1 MVMTMKKIIA
11 TILAFTLLALTFAG
25 CSDSEESIDMI
36 YPFGGNINSFDPQVA
51 STEDEFLVAEN
62 CFEGLVR
69 CDDEGNITPGCA
81 ENWNVTNGGRTY
93 TFQLYQGLKW
103 HIYDSVAERMGEKYD
118 PEITA
123 DDFVFALQRAADD
136 LTQSPLY
143 STISSIENAPEVH
156 SGAADESTLGVTS
169 TGKYTLTI
177 NLSAPDDSF
186 LETMSTAVAMP
197 CNREFFEATDGR
209 YGLDLEYTMFNGQ
222 FYITNILDSSYILAA
237 SEEYSGPT
245 KPKATDLT
253 LNIVEEN
260 TDLSEDLLSGYY
272 DAAYIRGYESS
283 EIDENSGVT
292 MTPYSNITWMLVI
305 NSNDGLFAAKDA
317 RRALCLSVS
326 GIDYEDFPYLQ
337 QATGYVPPTC
347 TANGVQYNTSVSQV
361 TENADATA
369 AEELWRKVISDEE
382 IYTEEITLLVPDY
395 MEDAARQLVQ
405 GIQAGIGAV
414 SSVDERDVDFSMVIE
429 TLPESEMKSR
439 VAASDYDIAL
449 YPYEANSTS
458 PVTFLQTFANIS
470 YAYTDTNGYND
481 ALADAASADAAD
493 LAGACYECERE
504 LYQNYSFL
512 PVFYESCYYAE
523 ANGVSGVQFHPG
535 SGRVSF
541 INATRA

>member
-1 MVMTMKKIIA
+1 MNMKKLIA
-11 TILAFTLLALTFAG
+11 AALAFLMLALTFAG
-25 CSDSEESIDMI
+25 CSNSDESIDMI

-51 STEDEFLVAEN
+51 STEDEFLITEN

-81 ENWNVTNGGRTY
+81 QSWEVSSDGKTY

-103 HIYDSVAERMGEKYD
+103 HIYDSVAERMGENYN

-143 STISSIENAPEVH
+143 STISSIANAPEVH
-156 SGAADESTLGVTS
+156 SGRADESTLGVTAS
-169 TGKYTLTI
+169 GKYTLTI
-177 NLSAPDDSF
+177 HLSSPDESF

-197 CNREFFEATDGR
+197 CNREFFEATAGR

-222 FYITNILDSSYILAA
+222 FYITNVLDTSYILAA
-237 SEEYSGPT
+237 NKEYAGPT

-253 LNIVEEN
+253 LNIVEEG

-283 EIDENSGVT
+283 GISENSGIT

-305 NSNDGLFAAKDA
+305 NGNEGLFSAKDA
-317 RRALCLSVS
+317 RRALYLSMADM
-326 GIDYEDFPYLQ
+326 DYEGFPYLQ
-337 QATGYVPPTC
+337 KATGYVPPTC
-347 TANGVQYNTSVSQV
+347 TANGAQYNTAVPAV
-361 TENADATA
+361 TESADAA
-369 AEELWRKVISDEE
+369 KAEELWRKVISDQE
-382 IYTEEITLLVPDY
+382 IYTAEITLLVPDY
-395 MEDAARQLVQ
+395 MEDASRQLVQ

-414 SSVDERDVDFSMVIE
+414 SSVDEKDVDFTMVIE
-429 TLPESEMKSR
+429 TLPESELKSR
-439 VAASDYDIAL
+439 VAAYDYDIAL
-449 YPYEANSTS
+449 YPYEASSTS
-458 PVTFLQTFANIS
+458 PVTFLQTFANVS
-470 YAYTDTNGYND
+470 YAYIDTAGYND
-481 ALADAASADAAD
+481 VLADAASADAAD
-493 LAGACYECERE
+493 LADACRECEAE

-523 ANGVSGVQFHPG
+523 AKGVSGVQFHPG

-541 INATRA
+541 INATRT

>member
-1 MVMTMKKIIA
+1 MNMKRMIA
-11 TILAFTLLALTFAG
+11 AVLVFAVLALTLAG
-25 CSDSEESIDMI
+25 CSGSDETIDMI
-36 YPFGGNINSFDPQVA
+36 YPFSGNINSFDPQVS
-51 STEDEFLVAEN
+51 STQDEFLITEN

-81 ENWNVTNGGRTY
+81 ESWDISNGGKTY
-93 TFQLYQGLKW
+93 TFQLYQGLRW
-103 HIYDSVAERMGEKYD
+103 HIYDSVSEKMGEDYN

-143 STISSIENAPEVH
+143 STISSIANAPEVH
-156 SGAADESTLGVTS
+156 SGSADQSTLGVTS
-169 TGKYTLTI
+169 SGKYTLTI

-197 CNREFFEATDGR
+197 CNREFFESTDGR

-237 SEEYSGPT
+237 NEEYAGPT

-253 LNIVEEN
+253 LNIIEDGA
-260 TDLSEDLLSGYY
+260 DLSEDLLSGYY

-283 EIDENSGVT
+283 AIDEKSGVQLS
-292 MTPYSNITWMLVI
+292 PYSNITWMLVI
-305 NSNDGLFAAKDA
+305 NSSDGIFADKDA

-337 QATGYVPPTC
+337 KASGYVPPTC
-347 TANGVQYNTSVSQV
+347 TANGTQYNNSVSAV
-361 TENADATA
+361 AENADAAEA
-369 AEELWRKVISDEE
+369 AELWRSAISEQK
-382 IYTEEITLLVPDY
+382 IYTAEITLLVPDY
-395 MEDAARQLVQ
+395 MEDAARQLAQ

-414 SSVDERDVDFSMVIE
+414 SSVDETDVDFSMIIE
-429 TLPESEMKSR
+429 TLPESEMRSR
-439 VAASDYDIAL
+439 VAVSDYDIAL
-449 YPYEANSTS
+449 YPYTANSTS
-458 PVTFLQTFANIS
+458 PVAFLQTFADVS
-470 YAYTDTNGYND
+470 YAYIDSDGYND
-481 ALADAASADAAD
+481 TLSEAVSADAAD
-493 LAGACYECERE
+493 LAAACYQCEKE

-512 PVFYESCYYAE
+512 PVFYESCYYAQ
-523 ANGVSGVQFHPG
+523 AKGVSGVQFHPG

-541 INATRA
+541 INATRE

>member
-1 MVMTMKKIIA
+1 MVISVKKIIA
-11 TILAFTLLALTFAG
+11 AILAFTLLALTFAG
-25 CSDSEESIDMI
+25 CSDSEESIDLI
-36 YPFGGNINSFDPQVA
+36 YPFSGNINSFDPQVA

-69 CDDEGNITPGCA
+69 CDDSGNITPGCA
-81 ENWNVTNGGRTY
+81 ESWEVSNGGKTY
-93 TFQLYQGLKW
+93 TFQLYQGLRW
-103 HIYDSVAERMGEKYD
+103 HIYDSVAEKMGEKYN

-136 LTQSPLY
+136 LTQCPLY
-143 STISSIENAPEVH
+143 STISSIMNAPEVH
-156 SGAADESTLGVTS
+156 SGSADESTLGVTAS
-169 TGKYTLTI
+169 GKYTLTI

-237 SEEYSGPT
+237 NKEYAGPT

-253 LNIVEEN
+253 LNIVDEN

-305 NSNDGLFAAKDA
+305 NSNSGLFAAKDA

-347 TANGVQYNTSVSQV
+347 TANGAQYNTSVAAV
-361 TENADATA
+361 TEEPDAAA

-382 IYTEEITLLVPDY
+382 IYTQEITLLVPDY

-405 GIQAGIGAV
+405 SIQASIGAV
-414 SSVDERDVDFSMVIE
+414 SSVDENDIDFSMVIE
-429 TLPESEMKSR
+429 TLTESEMKSR
-439 VAASDYDIAL
+439 VAVSDYDIAL

-458 PVTFLQTFANIS
+458 PVAFLQTFSGIS
-470 YAYTDTNGYND
+470 YAYIESSGFND
-481 ALADAASADAAD
+481 ALADASSADAAG
-493 LAGACYECERE
+493 LAEACRECEEE

-512 PVFYESCYYAE
+512 PVFYESCYYAQ
-523 ANGVSGVQFHPG
+523 AKGVSGVQFHPG

-541 INATRA
+541 INATRK